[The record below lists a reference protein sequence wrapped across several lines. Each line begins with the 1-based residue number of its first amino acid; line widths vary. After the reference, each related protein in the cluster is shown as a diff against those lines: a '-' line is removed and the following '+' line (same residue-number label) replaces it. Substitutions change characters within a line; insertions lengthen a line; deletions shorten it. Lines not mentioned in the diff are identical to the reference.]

1 MNTTGWVRGYIS
13 NNSPND
19 KFVSFVINTIGKE
32 FRLNTAIQLINDTY
46 VIKVGQYETRISIN
60 EAKSLQ
66 ITGPYV
72 FDKRVLDSLKEQG
85 LSFLPNRSQY
95 VRYCYGLIDIASD
108 IEKDI

>member
-46 VIKVGQYETRISIN
+46 VIKVGQYETRLVLMKLNHYRKPGHMLSI
-60 EAKSLQ
+60 
-66 ITGPYV
+66 
-72 FDKRVLDSLKEQG
+72 KE
-85 LSFLPNRSQY
+85 Y
-95 VRYCYGLIDIASD
+95 
-108 IEKDI
+108 